1 VEGGRVKKRPA
12 AVKCLPRGCPQVR
25 GSVEFVVVVILAQMW
40 PSRVIEDHRPMLSA
54 VDSMTQLVRVPV
66 IPRIEPPGFFR
77 PVLMLELEK
86 ANLKCS

>member
-1 VEGGRVKKRPA
+1 
-12 AVKCLPRGCPQVR
+12 
-25 GSVEFVVVVILAQMW
+25 
-40 PSRVIEDHRPMLSA
+40 
-54 VDSMTQLVRVPV
+54 MTQLVRVPV